1 VTKIKRAFAW
11 FVLNAQTLFSA
22 AFMLAI
28 FFAGLWYVGYGLVTD
43 TWETVKSVAGAII
56 LAFLI
61 IAFALAVGES
71 QIRAER
77 FSKKLKAWAK
87 EILDDKD
94 HGPEDAYRD

>member
-11 FVLNAQTLFSA
+11 CVLNVKEAFSA

-43 TWETVKSVAGAII
+43 TWETVKSVAGAIVV
-56 LAFLI
+56 AFLI
-61 IAFALAVGES
+61 IVFALAMGES

-77 FSKKLKAWAK
+77 VFAKLKGWAK
-87 EILDDKD
+87 EVLEDGKDDAT
-94 HGPEDAYRD
+94 DAQGD